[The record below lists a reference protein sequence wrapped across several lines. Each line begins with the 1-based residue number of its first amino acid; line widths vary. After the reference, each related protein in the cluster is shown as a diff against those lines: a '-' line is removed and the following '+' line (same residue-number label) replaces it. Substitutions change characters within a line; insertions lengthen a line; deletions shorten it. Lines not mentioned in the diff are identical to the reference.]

1 MSKKWKIILGLVAV
15 LCIGGY
21 VMTNITQD
29 EAQVIEREVKR
40 VHGQLTTVMI
50 LHVEKIDR
58 DRILVFYESGLGGQR
73 FAVAELKKTL
83 LSWKYENGFS
93 LNTGDKKRR
102 YSVSNE
108 FAVMTGP
115 AFHYDDFHEIKIET
129 ANGDVHTATIIE
141 SERGTKIY
149 WFYVVEEESKFEEMN
164 DVVVYT
170 VTEDGE
176 VIEEIEKPDND
187 PLY

>member
-15 LCIGGY
+15 LFIGGY

-29 EAQVIEREVKR
+29 EAQVIEREVNR
-40 VHGQLTTVMI
+40 VHGEFATVMI
-50 LHVEKIDR
+50 LHVEKVDR
-58 DRILVFYESGLGGQR
+58 DRILVFYESDLGKRR

-83 LSWKYENGFS
+83 LSWRYENGFS
-93 LNTGDKKRR
+93 LSTRDKKRR

-108 FAVMTGP
+108 LAVMTGP

-129 ANGDVHTATIIE
+129 ANGDAHTATIIE
-141 SERGTKIY
+141 GDGGIKLY
-149 WFYVVEEESKFEEMN
+149 WFYVVEEESKFEEIN
-164 DVVVYT
+164 DAAVYT